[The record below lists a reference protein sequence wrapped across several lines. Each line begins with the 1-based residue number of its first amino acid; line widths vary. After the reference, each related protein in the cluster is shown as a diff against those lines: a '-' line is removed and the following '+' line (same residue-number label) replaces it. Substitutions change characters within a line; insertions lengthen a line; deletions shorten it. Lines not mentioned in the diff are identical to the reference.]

1 MSTEFHQKRQHDYEE
16 PIMKSRRDFVKL
28 LGGGAIASLFAG
40 RVLAK
45 ASISAQPTS
54 SQTSILLSD
63 YRVGHG
69 MKILIIGRDRQV
81 GDIIRVLDEYY
92 TVVAEHPH
100 WYRVVSRGQASN
112 NRMGQWLWLSHSL
125 KSDPRG
131 TPVVYVGRLYDR
143 MSNQS

>member
-1 MSTEFHQKRQHDYEE
+1 
-16 PIMKSRRDFVKL
+16 MKSRRDFVKL

-45 ASISAQPTS
+45 ASISAQSTS

-63 YRVGHG
+63 YRIGHG

-81 GDIIRVLDEYY
+81 GDIICVLDEYY

-100 WYRVVSRGQASN
+100 WYQVVSRRQVSN
-112 NRMGQWLWLSHSL
+112 NRMGQWLWLSHPL

-131 TPVVYVGRLYDR
+131 TPAVYVGKNH
-143 MSNQS
+143 MGVK